1 MNVVIYARV
10 STINQNVNRQI
21 NELTEY
27 ANKENFNILDV
38 ITETITGKK
47 EWKTRRLAEI
57 LDVKNVSGVL
67 IWEFSR
73 LGRNTADVLSIINIL
88 NESKIWLYSKKEN
101 LRTLDFDLK
110 INPTTQLILTM
121 LSGFADLE
129 RTTTVERSISGLI
142 NTVKQGNWTGG
153 VFIPYGYRREDK
165 KLVIDEYEA
174 NIVKEIFET
183 CLNRKYGSGKIAD
196 FLNFN
201 NIPTRYNIVVG
212 NR

>member
-88 NESKIWLYSKKEN
+88 NERKFGFTQKKKI
-101 LRTLDFDLK
+101 
-110 INPTTQLILTM
+110 
-121 LSGFADLE
+121 
-129 RTTTVERSISGLI
+129 
-142 NTVKQGNWTGG
+142 
-153 VFIPYGYRREDK
+153 
-165 KLVIDEYEA
+165 
-174 NIVKEIFET
+174 
-183 CLNRKYGSGKIAD
+183 
-196 FLNFN
+196 
-201 NIPTRYNIVVG
+201 
-212 NR
+212 